1 MFDLDEM
8 KKLWIAQDKR
18 LEESILLNRELLS
31 SANLKKARSALQ
43 RMALLLSL
51 EAVAWFA
58 IVGFLG
64 SFIYH
69 HIGTLRLSLSGLALD
84 VYAIAMLA
92 ATVRQIVGIREI
104 EYGRPIAAL
113 QKQMEMLRVLRIRIT
128 QWALLGGTI
137 VWAPFVIVTGK
148 AFLGVDVDNAPWLW
162 ANVAFALCLI
172 PLALRLSK
180 AFGERMGRFPWIR
193 RVMNDLAGRNS
204 KAAADFLGKLSQ
216 FDADLHP

>member
-8 KKLWIAQDKR
+8 KKLWIAQDEK
-18 LEESILLNRELLS
+18 LDESIRLNRELLS
-31 SANLKKARSALQ
+31 FANLKKARSASQ
-43 RMALLLSL
+43 RTALLLSL

-92 ATVRQIVGIREI
+92 ATVRQIVAIRQI

-113 QKQMEMLRVLRIRIT
+113 QKQIEMLRSCGFGSRGWHCWGNDRLGSVCDRDRKSLHWSGCR
-128 QWALLGGTI
+128 QSAMALG
-137 VWAPFVIVTGK
+137 
-148 AFLGVDVDNAPWLW
+148 
-162 ANVAFALCLI
+162 
-172 PLALRLSK
+172 
-180 AFGERMGRFPWIR
+180 
-193 RVMNDLAGRNS
+193 
-204 KAAADFLGKLSQ
+204 Q
-216 FDADLHP
+216 

>member
-8 KKLWIAQDKR
+8 KELWMAQDEK
-18 LEESILLNRELLS
+18 LDESIRLNRELLS
-31 SANLKKARSALQ
+31 SANLKKARSASQ
-43 RMALLLSL
+43 RLALLLSL
-51 EAVAWFA
+51 EAVAWLA

-92 ATVRQIVGIREI
+92 STVRQIVAIRQI
-104 EYGRPIAAL
+104 AYGRPIAAL
-113 QKQMEMLRVLRIRIT
+113 QKQIEMLRVLRIRIT

-148 AFLGVDVDNAPWLW
+148 AFLGVDIDNAPWLW
-162 ANVAFALCLI
+162 ANVVFALCLI
-172 PLALRLSK
+172 PIALWLSK
-180 AFGERMGRFPWIR
+180 AFGGRMGRFPWIR
-193 RVMNDLAGRNS
+193 RMMNDLAGRNLN
-204 KAAADFLGKLSQ
+204 AAAGFLSKLSQ
-216 FDADLHP
+216 FEADLHP

>member
-8 KKLWIAQDKR
+8 KELWMAQDEK
-18 LEESILLNRELLS
+18 LDESLRLNRELLS
-31 SANLKKARSALQ
+31 SASLRKARSASERL
-43 RMALLLSL
+43 ALLLSL

-58 IVGFLG
+58 IVVSLG

-69 HIGTLRLSLSGLALD
+69 HLGTLRLLLSGVALD

-92 ATVRQIVGIREI
+92 ATVRQIVAIRQI
-104 EYGRPIAAL
+104 EYDTPIAGL
-113 QKQMEMLRVLRIRIT
+113 QKQIEMLRILRIRIT

-137 VWAPFVIVTGK
+137 VWAPFVIVSGK
-148 AFLGVDVDNAPWLW
+148 AFLGVDVSNAPWLW

-172 PLALRLSK
+172 PTALWLSK

-193 RVMNDLAGRNS
+193 RVMNGLAGHNLN
-204 KAAADFLGKLSQ
+204 AAADFLSKLSQ
-216 FDADLHP
+216 FDAD

>member
-8 KKLWIAQDKR
+8 KELWMAQDEKLNQSIR
-18 LEESILLNRELLS
+18 LNQELLS
-31 SANLKKARSALQ
+31 SANLNRARSESQ

-58 IVGFLG
+58 IVASLG

-69 HIGTLRLSLSGLALD
+69 HIGTPWLSLSGIALD
-84 VYAIAMLA
+84 MYAIAMLA
-92 ATVRQIVGIREI
+92 VTVRQIVAIRQI

-113 QKQMEMLRVLRIRIT
+113 QKQIEMLRVLRIRIT

-148 AFLGVDVDNAPWLW
+148 AFLGVDVGNTPWLW

-172 PLALRLSK
+172 PVALWLSK
-180 AFGERMGRFPWIR
+180 AFGKRMGRFPWIR
-193 RVMNDLAGRNS
+193 RVMNDLAGRNLN
-204 KAAADFLGKLSQ
+204 AAADFLSTLSQ
-216 FDADLHP
+216 FDAELHP

>member
-8 KKLWIAQDKR
+8 KNLWIARDKN
-18 LEESILLNRELLS
+18 LDESIRLNRELLS
-31 SANLKKARSALQ
+31 SANLRKARSAPQ
-43 RMALLLSL
+43 RMAVLLSL

-69 HIGTLRLSLSGLALD
+69 HLGTFRLALSGLALD

-92 ATVRQIVGIREI
+92 ATVRQIVAIRQI

-113 QKQMEMLRVLRIRIT
+113 QKQIEMLRVLRIRIT

-148 AFLGVDVDNAPWLW
+148 AFLGVDVDNAAWLW
-162 ANVAFALCLI
+162 ANVAFGLCLI
-172 PLALRLSK
+172 PLALWLSK

-193 RVMNDLAGRNS
+193 RVMNDLAGHNLN
-204 KAAADFLGKLSQ
+204 AAADFLQKLSQ

>member
-8 KKLWIAQDKR
+8 KELWLAQDEK
-18 LEESILLNRELLS
+18 LEHSIRLNRELLS
-31 SANLKKARSALQ
+31 SANLNKARSASQ

-51 EAVAWFA
+51 EAIAWFA
-58 IVGFLG
+58 VVVSLG

-69 HIGTLRLSLSGLALD
+69 HMGTLRLSLSGIALD

-92 ATVRQIVGIREI
+92 ATVRQIVAMRQI

-113 QKQMEMLRVLRIRIT
+113 QKQVEMLRILRIQIT
-128 QWALLGGTI
+128 QLALLGGTI

-148 AFLGVDVDNAPWLW
+148 ALVGVDVVNPSWLW

-172 PLALRLSK
+172 PVALWLSK

-193 RVMNDLAGRNS
+193 RRMNDLAGRNLN
-204 KAAADFLGKLSQ
+204 AAADFLSQLSQ